1 MKNKDSKARM
11 QVIFGVLLFAFVMS
25 TELYAMIN
33 YSKMYLVIAG
43 LAVIDLVCLY
53 VVING
58 LFALREMKD
67 ARNEEQYDSVFKS
80 EKASYLMLK
89 KYFEEIEDKLN
100 YLEKAAKVPTEE
112 IVNAQKGIAKVIIN
126 RNRENTEALIN
137 SNEQVMEQF
146 TECSSTIAD
155 ITKLLSAY
163 KDEIVSEQKKTEE
176 VNEQSI
182 QVKMQDLLLQMK
194 DMELRLNQAINQIQ
208 NVNYQQ
214 PMVAPTYIQ
223 QPQVNV
229 AQPEEKPVENVQPE
243 IEAAEKVESEIP
255 VVAEDT
261 IPKMDEPL
269 EAEAVSEPDLGVDMS
284 VFENS
289 DEVGS
294 LDVASDM
301 GGLDVPDSLDV
312 DASGLDI
319 PDDLNPDAVDLAAAE
334 DVLADL
340 EIPEAN
346 EEPAIT
352 TRQTSEPEPVVEASV
367 PVEPEPI
374 VEEPVVEEKPPM
386 PDLSDP
392 NKKMSPDEIAALFA
406 NMSGDAPKEEVKEEP
421 KPVEPEPAVEE
432 PVVEE
437 KPPMPDLSDPNKT
450 MSPDEI
456 AALFANMSDDAP
468 KQEDKPV
475 EPEPIVEEPAAEE
488 KPPMPDLSDPN
499 KTLSPDEIAALFA
512 NMQ

>member
-1 MKNKDSKARM
+1 
-11 QVIFGVLLFAFVMS
+11 
-25 TELYAMIN
+25 MIN

-182 QVKMQDLLLQMK
+182 QVKMQDLLIQMK

-208 NVNYQQ
+208 KVSYQQ

-229 AQPEEKPVENVQPE
+229 AQPEAKPVENVQPE
-243 IEAAEKVESEIP
+243 IKAVEKVE
-255 VVAEDT
+255 AET
-261 IPKMDEPL
+261 M
-269 EAEAVSEPDLGVDMS
+269 SEPDLGVDMS
-284 VFENS
+284 VLENS

-301 GGLDVPDSLDV
+301 GSPDVPDSLDV

-319 PDDLNPDAVDLAAAE
+319 PDDLNPDAADLAAAE
-334 DVLADL
+334 DALADL
-340 EIPEAN
+340 EIPEVN

-352 TRQTSEPEPVVEASV
+352 IRQTPEPEPVVEASV

-374 VEEPVVEEKPPM
+374 VEEPVVEEKPSM

-392 NKKMSPDEIAALFA
+392 NKK
-406 NMSGDAPKEEVKEEP
+406 
-421 KPVEPEPAVEE
+421 
-432 PVVEE
+432 
-437 KPPMPDLSDPNKT
+437 

>member
-182 QVKMQDLLLQMK
+182 QVKMQDLLIQMK

-208 NVNYQQ
+208 KVNYQQ

-243 IEAAEKVESEIP
+243 IKAAAENM
-255 VVAEDT
+255 
-261 IPKMDEPL
+261 IPKMDEPI

-284 VFENS
+284 VLENS

-301 GGLDVPDSLDV
+301 GSPDVLDSLDV

-319 PDDLNPDAVDLAAAE
+319 PDDLNPDAADLAAAA
-334 DVLADL
+334 DVLAAL
-340 EIPEAN
+340 ENPEVN

-367 PVEPEPI
+367 PVEPEPT
-374 VEEPVVEEKPPM
+374 VEEPVAEEKPPM

-421 KPVEPEPAVEE
+421 KPVEPEPVVEE
-432 PVVEE
+432 PVAEE

-468 KQEDKPV
+468 KQEDKPE

-488 KPPMPDLSDPN
+488 KPTMPDLSDPN

>member
-1 MKNKDSKARM
+1 
-11 QVIFGVLLFAFVMS
+11 
-25 TELYAMIN
+25 
-33 YSKMYLVIAG
+33 MYLVFAGIA
-43 LAVIDLVCLY
+43 VFDLVCLY
-53 VVING
+53 VVFNG

-182 QVKMQDLLLQMK
+182 QVKMQDLLIQMK

-208 NVNYQQ
+208 KVSYQQ

-229 AQPEEKPVENVQPE
+229 AQPEAKPVENVQPE
-243 IEAAEKVESEIP
+243 IKAVEKVE
-255 VVAEDT
+255 AET
-261 IPKMDEPL
+261 M
-269 EAEAVSEPDLGVDMS
+269 SEPDLGVDMS
-284 VFENS
+284 VLENS

-301 GGLDVPDSLDV
+301 GSPDVPDSLDV

-319 PDDLNPDAVDLAAAE
+319 PDDLNPDAADLAAAE
-334 DVLADL
+334 DALADL
-340 EIPEAN
+340 EIPEVN

-352 TRQTSEPEPVVEASV
+352 IRQTPEPEPVVEASV
-367 PVEPEPI
+367 PVELEPI
-374 VEEPVVEEKPPM
+374 VEEPVVEDNP
-386 PDLSDP
+386 S
-392 NKKMSPDEIAALFA
+392 
-406 NMSGDAPKEEVKEEP
+406 
-421 KPVEPEPAVEE
+421 
-432 PVVEE
+432 
-437 KPPMPDLSDPNKT
+437 MPDLSDPNKT

-488 KPPMPDLSDPN
+488 NPPMPDISDPN

>member
-25 TELYAMIN
+25 AELYAMIN

-182 QVKMQDLLLQMK
+182 QVKMQDLLIQMK

-208 NVNYQQ
+208 KVSYQQ

-229 AQPEEKPVENVQPE
+229 AQPEAKPVENVQPE
-243 IEAAEKVESEIP
+243 IKAVEKVE
-255 VVAEDT
+255 AET
-261 IPKMDEPL
+261 M
-269 EAEAVSEPDLGVDMS
+269 SEPDLGVDMS
-284 VFENS
+284 VLENS

-301 GGLDVPDSLDV
+301 GSPDVPDSLDV

-319 PDDLNPDAVDLAAAE
+319 PDDLNPDAADLAAAE
-334 DVLADL
+334 DALADL
-340 EIPEAN
+340 EIPEVN

-352 TRQTSEPEPVVEASV
+352 IRQTPEPEPVVEASV
-367 PVEPEPI
+367 PVEPEP
-374 VEEPVVEEKPPM
+374 
-386 PDLSDP
+386 
-392 NKKMSPDEIAALFA
+392 
-406 NMSGDAPKEEVKEEP
+406 
-421 KPVEPEPAVEE
+421 AVEE
-432 PVVEE
+432 PVAEE

-488 KPPMPDLSDPN
+488 KPTMPDLSDPN

>member
-182 QVKMQDLLLQMK
+182 QVKMQDLLIQMK

-208 NVNYQQ
+208 KVNYQQ

-243 IEAAEKVESEIP
+243 IK
-255 VVAEDT
+255 
-261 IPKMDEPL
+261 
-269 EAEAVSEPDLGVDMS
+269 
-284 VFENS
+284 
-289 DEVGS
+289 
-294 LDVASDM
+294 
-301 GGLDVPDSLDV
+301 
-312 DASGLDI
+312 
-319 PDDLNPDAVDLAAAE
+319 AAE

-340 EIPEAN
+340 EIPEVN

-352 TRQTSEPEPVVEASV
+352 TRQTSETEPVVEASV
-367 PVEPEPI
+367 PVEPEPT
-374 VEEPVVEEKPPM
+374 VEEPVAEEKPPM

-432 PVVEE
+432 PVAEE

-488 KPPMPDLSDPN
+488 KPTMPDLSDPN

>member
-182 QVKMQDLLLQMK
+182 QVKMQDLLIQMK

-229 AQPEEKPVENVQPE
+229 AQPEEKPVENVQPA
-243 IEAAEKVESEIP
+243 IKAAEKVESEIP

-284 VFENS
+284 VLENS

-334 DVLADL
+334 DALADL
-340 EIPEAN
+340 EIPEVN
-346 EEPAIT
+346 
-352 TRQTSEPEPVVEASV
+352 
-367 PVEPEPI
+367 
-374 VEEPVVEEKPPM
+374 EEPVVEEKPPM

-432 PVVEE
+432 PAAEE

-488 KPPMPDLSDPN
+488 KPPMPDFSDPN

>member
-25 TELYAMIN
+25 AELYAMIN

-182 QVKMQDLLLQMK
+182 QVKMQDLLIQMK

-208 NVNYQQ
+208 KVSYQQ

-229 AQPEEKPVENVQPE
+229 AQPEAKPVENVQPE
-243 IEAAEKVESEIP
+243 IKAVEKVE
-255 VVAEDT
+255 AET
-261 IPKMDEPL
+261 M
-269 EAEAVSEPDLGVDMS
+269 SEPDLGVDMS
-284 VFENS
+284 VLENS

-301 GGLDVPDSLDV
+301 GSPDVPDSLDV

-319 PDDLNPDAVDLAAAE
+319 PDDLNPDAADLAAAE
-334 DVLADL
+334 DALADL
-340 EIPEAN
+340 EIPEVN

-352 TRQTSEPEPVVEASV
+352 IRQTPEPEPVVEASV

-374 VEEPVVEEKPPM
+374 
-386 PDLSDP
+386 
-392 NKKMSPDEIAALFA
+392 
-406 NMSGDAPKEEVKEEP
+406 
-421 KPVEPEPAVEE
+421 VEE

>member
-25 TELYAMIN
+25 AELYAMIN

-182 QVKMQDLLLQMK
+182 QVKMQDLLIQMK

-208 NVNYQQ
+208 KVSYQQ

-229 AQPEEKPVENVQPE
+229 AQPEAKPVENVQPE
-243 IEAAEKVESEIP
+243 IKAVEKVE
-255 VVAEDT
+255 AET
-261 IPKMDEPL
+261 M
-269 EAEAVSEPDLGVDMS
+269 SEPDLGVDMS
-284 VFENS
+284 VLENS

-301 GGLDVPDSLDV
+301 GSPDVPDSLDV

-319 PDDLNPDAVDLAAAE
+319 PDDLNPDAADLAAAE
-334 DVLADL
+334 DALADL
-340 EIPEAN
+340 EIPEVN
-346 EEPAIT
+346 EETVKEPAIT
-352 TRQTSEPEPVVEASV
+352 IRQTPEPEPVVEASV

-374 VEEPVVEEKPPM
+374 VEEPVVEEKPSM

-432 PVVEE
+432 PVAEE

-488 KPPMPDLSDPN
+488 KPTMPDLSDPN

>member
-25 TELYAMIN
+25 AELYAMIN

-182 QVKMQDLLLQMK
+182 QVKMQDLLIQMK

-208 NVNYQQ
+208 KVSYQQ

-229 AQPEEKPVENVQPE
+229 AQPEAKPVENVQPE
-243 IEAAEKVESEIP
+243 IKAVEKVE
-255 VVAEDT
+255 AET
-261 IPKMDEPL
+261 M
-269 EAEAVSEPDLGVDMS
+269 SEPDLGVDMS
-284 VFENS
+284 VLENS

-301 GGLDVPDSLDV
+301 GSPDVPDSLDV

-319 PDDLNPDAVDLAAAE
+319 PDDLNPDAADLAAAE
-334 DVLADL
+334 DALADL
-340 EIPEAN
+340 EIPEVN

-352 TRQTSEPEPVVEASV
+352 IRQTPEPEPVVEASV

-374 VEEPVVEEKPPM
+374 VEEPVVEEKPSM

-392 NKKMSPDEIAALFA
+392 NKK
-406 NMSGDAPKEEVKEEP
+406 
-421 KPVEPEPAVEE
+421 
-432 PVVEE
+432 
-437 KPPMPDLSDPNKT
+437 

-488 KPPMPDLSDPN
+488 KPTMPDLSDPN

>member
-182 QVKMQDLLLQMK
+182 QVKMQDLLIQMK

-208 NVNYQQ
+208 KVNYQQ

-243 IEAAEKVESEIP
+243 IKAAAENM
-255 VVAEDT
+255 
-261 IPKMDEPL
+261 IPKMDEPI

-284 VFENS
+284 VLENS

-301 GGLDVPDSLDV
+301 GSPDVLDSLDV

-319 PDDLNPDAVDLAAAE
+319 PDDLNPDAADLAAAE

-340 EIPEAN
+340 ENPEVN

-352 TRQTSEPEPVVEASV
+352 TWQTSEPEPVVEASV
-367 PVEPEPI
+367 PVEPEPT
-374 VEEPVVEEKPPM
+374 VEEPVAEEKPPM

-432 PVVEE
+432 PVAEE

-488 KPPMPDLSDPN
+488 KPTMPDLSDPN

>member
-208 NVNYQQ
+208 KVNYQQ
-214 PMVAPTYIQ
+214 PMVH
-223 QPQVNV
+223 
-229 AQPEEKPVENVQPE
+229 
-243 IEAAEKVESEIP
+243 
-255 VVAEDT
+255 
-261 IPKMDEPL
+261 
-269 EAEAVSEPDLGVDMS
+269 
-284 VFENS
+284 F
-289 DEVGS
+289 
-294 LDVASDM
+294 
-301 GGLDVPDSLDV
+301 
-312 DASGLDI
+312 
-319 PDDLNPDAVDLAAAE
+319 
-334 DVLADL
+334 
-340 EIPEAN
+340 
-346 EEPAIT
+346 
-352 TRQTSEPEPVVEASV
+352 RH
-367 PVEPEPI
+367 
-374 VEEPVVEEKPPM
+374 
-386 PDLSDP
+386 
-392 NKKMSPDEIAALFA
+392 
-406 NMSGDAPKEEVKEEP
+406 
-421 KPVEPEPAVEE
+421 
-432 PVVEE
+432 
-437 KPPMPDLSDPNKT
+437 
-450 MSPDEI
+450 
-456 AALFANMSDDAP
+456 
-468 KQEDKPV
+468 
-475 EPEPIVEEPAAEE
+475 
-488 KPPMPDLSDPN
+488 
-499 KTLSPDEIAALFA
+499 
-512 NMQ
+512 

>member
-182 QVKMQDLLLQMK
+182 QVKMQDLLIQMK

-208 NVNYQQ
+208 KVNYQQ

-243 IEAAEKVESEIP
+243 IK
-255 VVAEDT
+255 
-261 IPKMDEPL
+261 
-269 EAEAVSEPDLGVDMS
+269 
-284 VFENS
+284 
-289 DEVGS
+289 
-294 LDVASDM
+294 
-301 GGLDVPDSLDV
+301 
-312 DASGLDI
+312 
-319 PDDLNPDAVDLAAAE
+319 AAE

-340 EIPEAN
+340 EIPEVN

-367 PVEPEPI
+367 PAEPEPI
-374 VEEPVVEEKPPM
+374 VEEPVAEEKPPM

-432 PVVEE
+432 PVAEE

>member
-182 QVKMQDLLLQMK
+182 QVKMQDLLIQMK

-208 NVNYQQ
+208 KVSYQQ

-229 AQPEEKPVENVQPE
+229 AQPEAKPVENVQPE
-243 IEAAEKVESEIP
+243 IKAVEKVE
-255 VVAEDT
+255 AET
-261 IPKMDEPL
+261 M
-269 EAEAVSEPDLGVDMS
+269 SEPDLGVDMS
-284 VFENS
+284 VLENS

-301 GGLDVPDSLDV
+301 GSPDVPDSLDV

-319 PDDLNPDAVDLAAAE
+319 PDDLNPDAADLAAAE
-334 DVLADL
+334 DALADL
-340 EIPEAN
+340 EIPEVN

-352 TRQTSEPEPVVEASV
+352 IRQTPEPEPVVEASV

-374 VEEPVVEEKPPM
+374 VEEPVVEEKPSM

-432 PVVEE
+432 PVAEE

-488 KPPMPDLSDPN
+488 KPTMPDLSDPN

>member
-25 TELYAMIN
+25 AELYAMIN

-58 LFALREMKD
+58 LFVLREMKD

-182 QVKMQDLLLQMK
+182 QVKMQDLLIQMK

-208 NVNYQQ
+208 KVSYQQ

-229 AQPEEKPVENVQPE
+229 AQPEAKPVENVQPE
-243 IEAAEKVESEIP
+243 IKAVEKVE
-255 VVAEDT
+255 AET
-261 IPKMDEPL
+261 M
-269 EAEAVSEPDLGVDMS
+269 SEPDLGVDMS
-284 VFENS
+284 VLENS

-301 GGLDVPDSLDV
+301 GSPDVPDSLDV

-319 PDDLNPDAVDLAAAE
+319 PDDLNPDAADLAAAE
-334 DVLADL
+334 DALADL
-340 EIPEAN
+340 EIPEVN

-352 TRQTSEPEPVVEASV
+352 IRQTPEPEPVVEASV

-374 VEEPVVEEKPPM
+374 VEEPV
-386 PDLSDP
+386 
-392 NKKMSPDEIAALFA
+392 A
-406 NMSGDAPKEEVKEEP
+406 
-421 KPVEPEPAVEE
+421 
-432 PVVEE
+432 EE

>member
-182 QVKMQDLLLQMK
+182 QVKMQDLLIQMK

-208 NVNYQQ
+208 KVNYQQ

-243 IEAAEKVESEIP
+243 IKAAAENM
-255 VVAEDT
+255 
-261 IPKMDEPL
+261 IPKMDEPI

-284 VFENS
+284 VLENS

-301 GGLDVPDSLDV
+301 GSPDVLDSLDV

-319 PDDLNPDAVDLAAAE
+319 PDDLNPDAADLAAAE

-340 EIPEAN
+340 EIPEVN

-352 TRQTSEPEPVVEASV
+352 TRQTSEPEPT
-367 PVEPEPI
+367 
-374 VEEPVVEEKPPM
+374 VEEPVAEEKPPM

-421 KPVEPEPAVEE
+421 KPVEPEPVVEE
-432 PVVEE
+432 PVAEE

-488 KPPMPDLSDPN
+488 KPTMPDLSDPN

>member
-176 VNEQSI
+176 VNEHSG
-182 QVKMQDLLLQMK
+182 
-194 DMELRLNQAINQIQ
+194 
-208 NVNYQQ
+208 
-214 PMVAPTYIQ
+214 
-223 QPQVNV
+223 
-229 AQPEEKPVENVQPE
+229 
-243 IEAAEKVESEIP
+243 
-255 VVAEDT
+255 ED
-261 IPKMDEPL
+261 
-269 EAEAVSEPDLGVDMS
+269 A
-284 VFENS
+284 
-289 DEVGS
+289 GS
-294 LDVASDM
+294 
-301 GGLDVPDSLDV
+301 
-312 DASGLDI
+312 
-319 PDDLNPDAVDLAAAE
+319 
-334 DVLADL
+334 AD
-340 EIPEAN
+340 
-346 EEPAIT
+346 
-352 TRQTSEPEPVVEASV
+352 
-367 PVEPEPI
+367 
-374 VEEPVVEEKPPM
+374 
-386 PDLSDP
+386 
-392 NKKMSPDEIAALFA
+392 PDEGYGAAPE
-406 NMSGDAPKEEVKEEP
+406 SGNQ
-421 KPVEPEPAVEE
+421 
-432 PVVEE
+432 
-437 KPPMPDLSDPNKT
+437 PDTERELS
-450 MSPDEI
+450 
-456 AALFANMSDDAP
+456 AADGCTD
-468 KQEDKPV
+468 V
-475 EPEPIVEEPAAEE
+475 YTAATG
-488 KPPMPDLSDPN
+488 KCC
-499 KTLSPDEIAALFA
+499 AAGREA
-512 NMQ
+512 GGKCAACD

>member
-25 TELYAMIN
+25 AELYAMIN

-182 QVKMQDLLLQMK
+182 QVKMQDLLIQMK

-208 NVNYQQ
+208 KVSYQQ

-229 AQPEEKPVENVQPE
+229 AQPEAKPVENVQPE
-243 IEAAEKVESEIP
+243 IKAVEKVE
-255 VVAEDT
+255 AET
-261 IPKMDEPL
+261 M
-269 EAEAVSEPDLGVDMS
+269 SEPDLGVDMS
-284 VFENS
+284 VLENS

-301 GGLDVPDSLDV
+301 GSPDVPDSLDV

-319 PDDLNPDAVDLAAAE
+319 PDDLNPDAADLAAAE
-334 DVLADL
+334 DALADL
-340 EIPEAN
+340 EIPEVN

-352 TRQTSEPEPVVEASV
+352 IRQTPEPEPVVEASV
-367 PVEPEPI
+367 PVEPEPT
-374 VEEPVVEEKPPM
+374 VEEPV
-386 PDLSDP
+386 
-392 NKKMSPDEIAALFA
+392 A
-406 NMSGDAPKEEVKEEP
+406 
-421 KPVEPEPAVEE
+421 
-432 PVVEE
+432 EE

-488 KPPMPDLSDPN
+488 NPPMPDLSDPN

>member
-25 TELYAMIN
+25 AELYAMIN

-182 QVKMQDLLLQMK
+182 QVKMQDLLIQMK

-208 NVNYQQ
+208 KVSYQQ

-229 AQPEEKPVENVQPE
+229 AQPEAKPVENVQPE
-243 IEAAEKVESEIP
+243 IKAVEKVE
-255 VVAEDT
+255 AET
-261 IPKMDEPL
+261 M
-269 EAEAVSEPDLGVDMS
+269 SEPDLGVDMS
-284 VFENS
+284 VLENS

-301 GGLDVPDSLDV
+301 GSPDVPDSLDV

-319 PDDLNPDAVDLAAAE
+319 PDDLNPDAADLAAAE
-334 DVLADL
+334 DALADL
-340 EIPEAN
+340 EIPEVN

-352 TRQTSEPEPVVEASV
+352 IRQTPEPEPVVEASV

-374 VEEPVVEEKPPM
+374 VEEPVVEEKP
-386 PDLSDP
+386 S
-392 NKKMSPDEIAALFA
+392 
-406 NMSGDAPKEEVKEEP
+406 
-421 KPVEPEPAVEE
+421 
-432 PVVEE
+432 
-437 KPPMPDLSDPNKT
+437 MPDLSDPNKT

>member
-11 QVIFGVLLFAFVMS
+11 QVILGVLLFAFVMS
-25 TELYAMIN
+25 AELYAMIN

-182 QVKMQDLLLQMK
+182 QVKMQDLLIQMK

-208 NVNYQQ
+208 KVSYQQ

-229 AQPEEKPVENVQPE
+229 AQPEAKPVENVQPE
-243 IEAAEKVESEIP
+243 IKAVEKVE
-255 VVAEDT
+255 AET
-261 IPKMDEPL
+261 M
-269 EAEAVSEPDLGVDMS
+269 SEPDLGVDMS
-284 VFENS
+284 VLENS

-301 GGLDVPDSLDV
+301 GSPDVPDSLDV

-319 PDDLNPDAVDLAAAE
+319 PDDLNPDAADLAAAE
-334 DVLADL
+334 DALADL
-340 EIPEAN
+340 EIPEVN

-352 TRQTSEPEPVVEASV
+352 IRQTPEPEPVVEASV

-374 VEEPVVEEKPPM
+374 VEEPVVEEKPSM

-432 PVVEE
+432 PVAEE

-488 KPPMPDLSDPN
+488 KPPMPDISDPN

>member
-25 TELYAMIN
+25 AELYAMIN

-182 QVKMQDLLLQMK
+182 QVKMQDLLIQMK

-208 NVNYQQ
+208 KVSYQQ

-229 AQPEEKPVENVQPE
+229 AQPEAKPVENVQPE
-243 IEAAEKVESEIP
+243 IKAVEKVE
-255 VVAEDT
+255 AET
-261 IPKMDEPL
+261 M
-269 EAEAVSEPDLGVDMS
+269 SEPDLGVDMS
-284 VFENS
+284 VLENS

-301 GGLDVPDSLDV
+301 GSPDVPDSLDV

-319 PDDLNPDAVDLAAAE
+319 PDDLNPDAADLAAAE
-334 DVLADL
+334 DALADL
-340 EIPEAN
+340 EIPEVN

-352 TRQTSEPEPVVEASV
+352 IRQTPEPEPVVEASV

-374 VEEPVVEEKPPM
+374 VEEPV
-386 PDLSDP
+386 
-392 NKKMSPDEIAALFA
+392 A
-406 NMSGDAPKEEVKEEP
+406 
-421 KPVEPEPAVEE
+421 
-432 PVVEE
+432 EE

-488 KPPMPDLSDPN
+488 KPPMQDLSDPN

>member
-182 QVKMQDLLLQMK
+182 QVKMQDLLIQMK

-229 AQPEEKPVENVQPE
+229 AQPEEKPVENVQPA
-243 IEAAEKVESEIP
+243 IKAAEKVESEIP

-284 VFENS
+284 VLENS

-334 DVLADL
+334 DALADL
-340 EIPEAN
+340 EIPEVN
-346 EEPAIT
+346 
-352 TRQTSEPEPVVEASV
+352 
-367 PVEPEPI
+367 
-374 VEEPVVEEKPPM
+374 EEPVVEEKPPM

-421 KPVEPEPAVEE
+421 KPVEPEPIVEE
-432 PVVEE
+432 PAAEE

>member
-100 YLEKAAKVPTEE
+100 YLEKAAKVPTE
-112 IVNAQKGIAKVIIN
+112 GIAKVIIN

-182 QVKMQDLLLQMK
+182 QVKMQDLLIQMK

-229 AQPEEKPVENVQPE
+229 AQPEEKPVENVQPA
-243 IEAAEKVESEIP
+243 IKAAEKVESEIP

-284 VFENS
+284 VLENS

-334 DVLADL
+334 DALADL
-340 EIPEAN
+340 EIPEVN
-346 EEPAIT
+346 
-352 TRQTSEPEPVVEASV
+352 
-367 PVEPEPI
+367 
-374 VEEPVVEEKPPM
+374 EEPVVEEKPPM

-432 PVVEE
+432 PAAEE

>member
-89 KYFEEIEDKLN
+89 KYFEEIEDKLS

-182 QVKMQDLLLQMK
+182 QVKMQDLLIQMK

-208 NVNYQQ
+208 KVNYQQ

-243 IEAAEKVESEIP
+243 IKAAAENM
-255 VVAEDT
+255 
-261 IPKMDEPL
+261 IPKMDEPI

-284 VFENS
+284 VLENS

-301 GGLDVPDSLDV
+301 GSPDVLDSLDV

-319 PDDLNPDAVDLAAAE
+319 PDDLNPDAADLAAAE

-340 EIPEAN
+340 EIPEVN

-352 TRQTSEPEPVVEASV
+352 TRQTSEPEPT
-367 PVEPEPI
+367 
-374 VEEPVVEEKPPM
+374 VEEPVAEEKPPM

-432 PVVEE
+432 PVAEE

-488 KPPMPDLSDPN
+488 KPTMPDLSDPN

>member
-182 QVKMQDLLLQMK
+182 QVKMQDLLIQMK

-208 NVNYQQ
+208 KVSYQQ

-229 AQPEEKPVENVQPE
+229 AQPEAKPVENVQPE
-243 IEAAEKVESEIP
+243 IKAVEKVE
-255 VVAEDT
+255 AET
-261 IPKMDEPL
+261 M
-269 EAEAVSEPDLGVDMS
+269 SEPDLGVDMS
-284 VFENS
+284 VLENS

-301 GGLDVPDSLDV
+301 GSPDVPDSLDV

-319 PDDLNPDAVDLAAAE
+319 PDDLNPDAADLAAAE
-334 DVLADL
+334 DALADL
-340 EIPEAN
+340 EIPEVN

-352 TRQTSEPEPVVEASV
+352 IRQTPEPEPVVEASV

-374 VEEPVVEEKPPM
+374 VEEPVVEEKPSM

-432 PVVEE
+432 PVAEE

-488 KPPMPDLSDPN
+488 NPPMPDLSDPN

>member
-182 QVKMQDLLLQMK
+182 QVKMQDLLIQMK

-208 NVNYQQ
+208 KVNYQQ

-223 QPQVNV
+223 QPQVND

-243 IEAAEKVESEIP
+243 IK
-255 VVAEDT
+255 
-261 IPKMDEPL
+261 
-269 EAEAVSEPDLGVDMS
+269 
-284 VFENS
+284 
-289 DEVGS
+289 
-294 LDVASDM
+294 
-301 GGLDVPDSLDV
+301 
-312 DASGLDI
+312 
-319 PDDLNPDAVDLAAAE
+319 AAE

-340 EIPEAN
+340 EIPEVN

-432 PVVEE
+432 PVAEE

-488 KPPMPDLSDPN
+488 KLPMPDLSDPN

>member
-229 AQPEEKPVENVQPE
+229 AQPEEKPVENVQPA
-243 IEAAEKVESEIP
+243 IKAAEKVESEIP

-284 VFENS
+284 VLENS

-334 DVLADL
+334 DALADL
-340 EIPEAN
+340 EIPEVN
-346 EEPAIT
+346 
-352 TRQTSEPEPVVEASV
+352 
-367 PVEPEPI
+367 
-374 VEEPVVEEKPPM
+374 EEPVVEEKPPM

-432 PVVEE
+432 PAAEE

>member
-25 TELYAMIN
+25 AELYAMIN

-182 QVKMQDLLLQMK
+182 QVKMQDLLIQMK

-208 NVNYQQ
+208 KVSYQQ

-229 AQPEEKPVENVQPE
+229 AQPEAKPVENVQPE
-243 IEAAEKVESEIP
+243 IKAVEKVE
-255 VVAEDT
+255 AET
-261 IPKMDEPL
+261 M
-269 EAEAVSEPDLGVDMS
+269 SEPDLGVDMS
-284 VFENS
+284 VLENS

-301 GGLDVPDSLDV
+301 GSPDVPDSLDV

-319 PDDLNPDAVDLAAAE
+319 PDDLNPDAADLAAAE
-334 DVLADL
+334 DALADL
-340 EIPEAN
+340 EIPEVN

-352 TRQTSEPEPVVEASV
+352 IRQTPEPEPVVEASV

-374 VEEPVVEEKPPM
+374 VEESVVEEKPPM

-432 PVVEE
+432 PVAEE

>member
-25 TELYAMIN
+25 AELYAMIN

-182 QVKMQDLLLQMK
+182 QVKMQDLLIQMK

-208 NVNYQQ
+208 KVSYQQ

-229 AQPEEKPVENVQPE
+229 AQPEAKPVENVQPE
-243 IEAAEKVESEIP
+243 IKAVEKVE
-255 VVAEDT
+255 AET
-261 IPKMDEPL
+261 M
-269 EAEAVSEPDLGVDMS
+269 SEPDLGVDMS
-284 VFENS
+284 VLENS

-301 GGLDVPDSLDV
+301 GSPDVPDSLDV

-319 PDDLNPDAVDLAAAE
+319 PDDLNPDAADLAAAE
-334 DVLADL
+334 DALADL
-340 EIPEAN
+340 EIPVVN

-352 TRQTSEPEPVVEASV
+352 IRQTPEPEPVVEASV

-374 VEEPVVEEKPPM
+374 VEEPV
-386 PDLSDP
+386 
-392 NKKMSPDEIAALFA
+392 A
-406 NMSGDAPKEEVKEEP
+406 
-421 KPVEPEPAVEE
+421 
-432 PVVEE
+432 EE

-488 KPPMPDLSDPN
+488 KPPMPDISDPN